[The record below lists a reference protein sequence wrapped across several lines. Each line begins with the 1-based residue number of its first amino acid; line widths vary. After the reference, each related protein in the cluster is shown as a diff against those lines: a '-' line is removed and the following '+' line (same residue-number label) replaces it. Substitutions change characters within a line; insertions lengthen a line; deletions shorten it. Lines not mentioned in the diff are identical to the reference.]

1 MGMCAGA
8 PPGREPLLA
17 AGADALDRP
26 QLAFPQPTFML
37 PAYVGGIYKCLKK
50 TVGLIHSVTKRQRHI
65 TAANEDP
72 HSANPRHRHTRA
84 RSSRS
89 AACAARALRRARGP
103 EGRPPDRA
111 GRRGNDRA
119 AEWGAYSSSSR

>member
-37 PAYVGGIYKCLKK
+37 PAYVGGIKMLRKTRSTSFTGDHKTPKK
-50 TVGLIHSVTKRQRHI
+50 YHSS
-65 TAANEDP
+65 E
-72 HSANPRHRHTRA
+72 
-84 RSSRS
+84 
-89 AACAARALRRARGP
+89 RGP
-103 EGRPPDRA
+103 PLR
-111 GRRGNDRA
+111 
-119 AEWGAYSSSSR
+119 